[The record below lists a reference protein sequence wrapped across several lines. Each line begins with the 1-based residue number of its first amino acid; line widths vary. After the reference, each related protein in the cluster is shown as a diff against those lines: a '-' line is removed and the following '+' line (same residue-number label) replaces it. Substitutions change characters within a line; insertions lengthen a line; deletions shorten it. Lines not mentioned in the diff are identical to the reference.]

1 MKNFI
6 AGIGLFCA
14 LTASGTAQERFVD
27 ETPQNRKV
35 VLEEFTGI
43 RCGYCPM
50 GHRKTNTL
58 RAEHPGEVFVIN
70 IHQGDLSSPQ
80 SGMDDYRTNYGDALA
95 SQCGVESWPTLSVN
109 RHLFPNQTAIGLVN
123 DNGTIWSDRTEEV
136 LAMEAYANIAARA
149 TVDWQTRE
157 MQITVQIYYTD
168 SSSES
173 SNYLNIALLQDY
185 IYGYQS
191 GASSNPDQVDGNYY
205 VHMHALRDLI
215 TGQWGEEIT
224 TTIQGSFVE
233 KTYTYTIPEA
243 VRDIPVEMENIS
255 VVAFLAEGRTE
266 IINGC
271 EAELSF
277 TNGGPDYIL
286 HLSNFAQEAHNT
298 CDSRIRFSAKAEIRA
313 AVEPVSSM
321 DFILNTPD
329 GQREYTHTFEPA
341 LEAGSTVTFTSEP
354 IEFPINQEMEASLS
368 LAAVNGSDNF
378 PEMDSLTADFSK
390 YYMNIPSQEMILTVA
405 QDQYGEEIT
414 WNVVTDEG
422 DTIGQGGP
430 YANLQNMGTRNR
442 IDTLTLAEGCQ
453 TFTIYD
459 AMGDGIHNTQGDGH
473 IDFSDIEGNTLLTR
487 DGDYGDSAVVMISY
501 NLPFANEN
509 AMVQIKAQLYPN
521 PASENANLRFE
532 TEAACQADIKILNQ
546 AGQCVLDLGK
556 QDIPAGIHTVSIPVN
571 SLGNGIY
578 IIHVQ
583 GQGFQGIQK
592 LIVNR

>member
-1 MKNFI
+1 MKKLI

-35 VLEEFTGI
+35 VLEEFTGVN
-43 RCGYCPM
+43 CGNCPD
-50 GHRKTNTL
+50 GHRRANAL
-58 RAEHPGEVFVIN
+58 RDAHPGEVFLIN
-70 IHQGDLSSPQ
+70 IHQGSYAYPAEIDL
-80 SGMDDYRTNYGDALA
+80 RTNYGDALA
-95 SQCGVESWPTLSVN
+95 SQAGINSYPNATIN
-109 RHLFPNQTAIGLVN
+109 RHSF
-123 DNGTIWSDRTEEV
+123 NGSIAVADRTAWTSLSEG
-136 LAMEAYANIAARA
+136 LLSTEAYANIAAKA

-157 MQITVQIYYTD
+157 MQVTVQVYYTGN
-168 SSSES
+168 SPAST
-173 SNYLNIALLQDY
+173 NYLNVALLQDY
-185 IYGYQS
+185 IYGPQA
-191 GASSNPDQVDGNYY
+191 GMNANMEQVDGNQY

-224 TTIQGSFVE
+224 TTTQGSFVE

-243 VRDIPVEMENIS
+243 VREVPVEMGNIS

-266 IINGC
+266 IITAC
-271 EAELSF
+271 EANLSF

-321 DFILNTPD
+321 DFILNTSD

-378 PEMDSLTADFSK
+378 PEMDSLTADFNK

-459 AMGDGIHNTQGDGH
+459 ATGDGIHNTQGDGH

>member
-35 VLEEFTGI
+35 VLEEFTGVN
-43 RCGYCPM
+43 CGNCPD
-50 GHRKTNTL
+50 GHRRANAL
-58 RAEHPGEVFVIN
+58 RDAHPGEVFLIN
-70 IHQGDLSSPQ
+70 IHQGSYAYPAEIDL
-80 SGMDDYRTNYGDALA
+80 RTNYGDALA
-95 SQCGVESWPTLSVN
+95 SQAGINSYPNATIN
-109 RHLFPNQTAIGLVN
+109 RHSF
-123 DNGTIWSDRTEEV
+123 NGSIAVADRTAWTSLSEG
-136 LAMEAYANIAARA
+136 LLSTEAYANIAAKA

-157 MQITVQIYYTD
+157 MQVTVQVYYTGN
-168 SSSES
+168 SPAST
-173 SNYLNIALLQDY
+173 NYLNVALLQDY
-185 IYGYQS
+185 IYGPQA
-191 GASSNPDQVDGNYY
+191 GMNANMEQVDGNQY

-224 TTIQGSFVE
+224 TTTQGSFVE

-243 VRDIPVEMENIS
+243 VREVPVEMGNIS

-378 PEMDSLTADFSK
+378 PEMDSLAADFSK

-459 AMGDGIHNTQGDGH
+459 AMGDGIHNTQGNGH

>member
-35 VLEEFTGI
+35 VLEEFTGVN
-43 RCGYCPM
+43 CGNCPD
-50 GHRKTNTL
+50 GHRRANAL
-58 RAEHPGEVFVIN
+58 RDAHPGEVFLIN
-70 IHQGDLSSPQ
+70 IHQGSYAYPAEIDL
-80 SGMDDYRTNYGDALA
+80 RTNYGDALA
-95 SQCGVESWPTLSVN
+95 NQAGINSYPNATIN
-109 RHLFPNQTAIGLVN
+109 RHSF
-123 DNGTIWSDRTEEV
+123 NGSIAVADRTAWTSLSEG
-136 LAMEAYANIAARA
+136 LLSTEAYANIAAKA

-157 MQITVQIYYTD
+157 MQVTVQVYYTGN
-168 SSSES
+168 SPAST
-173 SNYLNIALLQDY
+173 NYLNVALLQDY
-185 IYGYQS
+185 IYGPQA
-191 GASSNPDQVDGNYY
+191 GMNANMEQVDGNQY

-224 TTIQGSFVE
+224 TTTQGSFVE

-243 VRDIPVEMENIS
+243 VREVPVEMGNIS

-266 IINGC
+266 IITAC
-271 EAELSF
+271 EANLSF

-321 DFILNTPD
+321 DFILNTSD

-459 AMGDGIHNTQGDGH
+459 ARGDGIHNTQGDGH

>member
-1 MKNFI
+1 M
-6 AGIGLFCA
+6 
-14 LTASGTAQERFVD
+14 TASGTAQERFVD

-35 VLEEFTGI
+35 VLEEFTGVN
-43 RCGYCPM
+43 CGNCPD
-50 GHRKTNTL
+50 GHHRANAL
-58 RAEHPGEVFVIN
+58 RDAHPGEVFLIN
-70 IHQGDLSSPQ
+70 IHQGSYAYPAEIDL
-80 SGMDDYRTNYGDALA
+80 RTNYGDALA
-95 SQCGVESWPTLSVN
+95 SQAGINSYPNATIN
-109 RHLFPNQTAIGLVN
+109 RHSF
-123 DNGTIWSDRTEEV
+123 NGSIAVADRTAWTSLSEV
-136 LAMEAYANIAARA
+136 LLSTEAYANIAAKA

-157 MQITVQIYYTD
+157 MQVTVQVYYTGN
-168 SSSES
+168 SPAST
-173 SNYLNIALLQDY
+173 NYLNVALLQDY
-185 IYGYQS
+185 IYGPQA
-191 GASSNPDQVDGNYY
+191 GMNANMEQVDGNRY

-224 TTIQGSFVE
+224 TTTQGSFVE

-243 VRDIPVEMENIS
+243 VREVPVEMGNIS

-266 IINGC
+266 IITAC
-271 EAELSF
+271 EANLSF

-378 PEMDSLTADFSK
+378 PEMDSLAADFSK

>member
-35 VLEEFTGI
+35 VLEEFTGVN
-43 RCGYCPM
+43 CGNCPD
-50 GHRKTNTL
+50 GHRRANAL
-58 RAEHPGEVFVIN
+58 RDAHPGEVFLIN
-70 IHQGDLSSPQ
+70 IHQGSYAYPAEIDL
-80 SGMDDYRTNYGDALA
+80 RTNYGDALA
-95 SQCGVESWPTLSVN
+95 SQAGINSYPNATIN
-109 RHLFPNQTAIGLVN
+109 RHSF
-123 DNGTIWSDRTEEV
+123 NGSIAVADRTAWTSLSEG
-136 LAMEAYANIAARA
+136 LLSTEAYANIAAKA

-157 MQITVQIYYTD
+157 MQVTVQVYYTGN
-168 SSSES
+168 SPAST
-173 SNYLNIALLQDY
+173 NYLNVALLQDY
-185 IYGYQS
+185 IYGPQA
-191 GASSNPDQVDGNYY
+191 GMNANMEQVDGNQY

-224 TTIQGSFVE
+224 TTTQGSFVE

-243 VRDIPVEMENIS
+243 VREVPVEMGNIS

-266 IINGC
+266 IITAC
-271 EAELSF
+271 EANLSF

-546 AGQCVLDLGK
+546 AGQCVLNLGK

>member
-1 MKNFI
+1 MKKLI

-43 RCGYCPM
+43 NCGNCPD
-50 GHRKTNTL
+50 GHRRANAL
-58 RAEHPGEVFVIN
+58 RDAHPGEVFLIN
-70 IHQGDLSSPQ
+70 IHQGSYAYPAEIDL
-80 SGMDDYRTNYGDALA
+80 RTNYGDALA
-95 SQCGVESWPTLSVN
+95 SQAGINSYPNATIN
-109 RHLFPNQTAIGLVN
+109 RHSF
-123 DNGTIWSDRTEEV
+123 NGSIAVADRTAWTSLSEG
-136 LAMEAYANIAARA
+136 LLSTEAYANIAAKA

-157 MQITVQIYYTD
+157 MQVTVQVYYTGN
-168 SSSES
+168 SPAST
-173 SNYLNIALLQDY
+173 NYLNVALLQDY
-185 IYGYQS
+185 IYGPQA
-191 GASSNPDQVDGNYY
+191 GMNANMEQVDGNQY

-243 VRDIPVEMENIS
+243 VREVPVEMGNIS
-255 VVAFLAEGRTE
+255 VVAFLAEGHTE
-266 IINGC
+266 IITAC
-271 EAELSF
+271 EANLSF

-321 DFILNTPD
+321 DFILNTSD

-459 AMGDGIHNTQGDGH
+459 ATGDGIHNTQGDGH

>member
-1 MKNFI
+1 MN
-6 AGIGLFCA
+6 A
-14 LTASGTAQERFVD
+14 
-27 ETPQNRKV
+27 N
-35 VLEEFTGI
+35 
-43 RCGYCPM
+43 
-50 GHRKTNTL
+50 
-58 RAEHPGEVFVIN
+58 
-70 IHQGDLSSPQ
+70 
-80 SGMDDYRTNYGDALA
+80 
-95 SQCGVESWPTLSVN
+95 
-109 RHLFPNQTAIGLVN
+109 
-123 DNGTIWSDRTEEV
+123 
-136 LAMEAYANIAARA
+136 ME
-149 TVDWQTRE
+149 
-157 MQITVQIYYTD
+157 
-168 SSSES
+168 
-173 SNYLNIALLQDY
+173 
-185 IYGYQS
+185 
-191 GASSNPDQVDGNYY
+191 QVDGNQY

-243 VRDIPVEMENIS
+243 VREVPVEMGNIS
-255 VVAFLAEGRTE
+255 VVAFLAEGHTE
-266 IINGC
+266 IITAC
-271 EAELSF
+271 EANLSF

-321 DFILNTPD
+321 DFILNTSD

-459 AMGDGIHNTQGDGH
+459 ATGDGIHNTQGDGH

>member
-35 VLEEFTGI
+35 VLEEFTGVN
-43 RCGYCPM
+43 CGNCPD
-50 GHRKTNTL
+50 GHRRANAL
-58 RAEHPGEVFVIN
+58 RDAHPGEVFLIN
-70 IHQGDLSSPQ
+70 IHQGSYAYPAEIDL
-80 SGMDDYRTNYGDALA
+80 RTNYGDALA
-95 SQCGVESWPTLSVN
+95 SQAGINSYPNATIN
-109 RHLFPNQTAIGLVN
+109 RHSF
-123 DNGTIWSDRTEEV
+123 NGSIAVADRTAWTSLSEG
-136 LAMEAYANIAARA
+136 LLSTEAYANIAAKA

-157 MQITVQIYYTD
+157 MQVTVQVYYTGN
-168 SSSES
+168 SPAST
-173 SNYLNIALLQDY
+173 NYLNVALLQDY
-185 IYGYQS
+185 IYGPQA
-191 GASSNPDQVDGNYY
+191 GMNANMEQVDGNQY

-243 VRDIPVEMENIS
+243 VREVPVEMGNIS
-255 VVAFLAEGRTE
+255 VVAFLAEGHTE
-266 IINGC
+266 IITAC
-271 EAELSF
+271 EANLSF

-321 DFILNTPD
+321 AFILNTPD

-459 AMGDGIHNTQGDGH
+459 ATGDGIHNTQGDGH

>member
-1 MKNFI
+1 MKKLI

-35 VLEEFTGI
+35 VLEEFTGVN
-43 RCGYCPM
+43 CGNCPD
-50 GHRKTNTL
+50 GHRRANAL
-58 RAEHPGEVFVIN
+58 RDAHPGEVFLIN
-70 IHQGDLSSPQ
+70 IHQGSYAYPAEIDL
-80 SGMDDYRTNYGDALA
+80 RTNYGDALA
-95 SQCGVESWPTLSVN
+95 SQAGINSYPNATIN
-109 RHLFPNQTAIGLVN
+109 RHSF
-123 DNGTIWSDRTEEV
+123 NGSIAVADRTAWTSLSEG
-136 LAMEAYANIAARA
+136 LLSTEAYANIAAKA

-157 MQITVQIYYTD
+157 MQVTVQVYYTGN
-168 SSSES
+168 SPAST
-173 SNYLNIALLQDY
+173 NYLNVALLQDY
-185 IYGYQS
+185 IYGPQA
-191 GASSNPDQVDGNYY
+191 GMNANMEQVDGNQY

-224 TTIQGSFVE
+224 TTTQGSFVE

-243 VRDIPVEMENIS
+243 VREVPVEMENIS

-321 DFILNTPD
+321 AFILNTPD

>member
-1 MKNFI
+1 MKKVI
-6 AGIGLFCA
+6 TGLLLLGAGVCFP
-14 LTASGTAQERFVD
+14 ASAQERFVS
-27 ETPQNRKV
+27 EEPQNRNA
-35 VLEEFTGI
+35 VLEEFTGA
-43 RCGYCPM
+43 GCPNCPAAHKLTSQIYTANA
-50 GHRKTNTL
+50 GD
-58 RAEHPGEVFVIN
+58 FVLIN
-70 IHQGDLSSPQ
+70 IHTTSLASPSYSGNVDLRS
-80 SGMDDYRTNYGDALA
+80 DYGSALA
-95 SQCGVESWPTLSVN
+95 SQAGVNALPMGTIN
-109 RHLFPNQTAIGLVN
+109 RHRFEGSEDMASTSRAWAG
-123 DNGTIWSDRTEEV
+123 WAEEI
-136 LAMEAYANIAARA
+136 LASPSYANIAARA
-149 TVDWQTRE
+149 TIDPQNRSVELR
-157 MQITVQIYYTD
+157 VQIYYTGD
-168 SSSES
+168 SPADA
-173 SNYLNIALLQDY
+173 NYLNVALLQDS
-185 IYGYQS
+185 IAARQKAGGANPAQS
-191 GASSNPDQVDGNYY
+191 LPDGRYL
-205 VHMHALRDLI
+205 HMHVLRDML

-224 TTIQGSFVE
+224 TTTAGSFVE

-459 AMGDGIHNTQGDGH
+459 ATGDGIHNTQGDGH

>member
-35 VLEEFTGI
+35 VLEEFTGVN
-43 RCGYCPM
+43 CGNCPD
-50 GHRKTNTL
+50 GHRRANAL
-58 RAEHPGEVFVIN
+58 RDAHPGEVFLIN
-70 IHQGDLSSPQ
+70 IHQGSYAYPAEIDL
-80 SGMDDYRTNYGDALA
+80 RTNYGDALA
-95 SQCGVESWPTLSVN
+95 SQAGINSYPNATIN
-109 RHLFPNQTAIGLVN
+109 RHSF
-123 DNGTIWSDRTEEV
+123 NGSIAVADRTAWTSLSEG
-136 LAMEAYANIAARA
+136 LLSTEAYANIAAKA

-157 MQITVQIYYTD
+157 MQVTVQVYYTGN
-168 SSSES
+168 SPAST
-173 SNYLNIALLQDY
+173 NYLNVALLQDY
-185 IYGYQS
+185 IYGPQA
-191 GASSNPDQVDGNYY
+191 GMNANMEQVDGNQY

-224 TTIQGSFVE
+224 TTTQGSFVE

-243 VRDIPVEMENIS
+243 VREVPVEMGNIS

-266 IINGC
+266 IITAC
-271 EAELSF
+271 EANLSF

-321 DFILNTPD
+321 DFILNTSD

-459 AMGDGIHNTQGDGH
+459 ATGDGIHNTQGDGH

-521 PASENANLRFE
+521 PASENANLRVE

>member
-35 VLEEFTGI
+35 VLEEFTGVN
-43 RCGYCPM
+43 CGNCPD
-50 GHRKTNTL
+50 GHRRANAL
-58 RAEHPGEVFVIN
+58 RDAHPGEVFLIN
-70 IHQGDLSSPQ
+70 IHQGSYAYPAEIDL
-80 SGMDDYRTNYGDALA
+80 RTNYGDALA
-95 SQCGVESWPTLSVN
+95 SQAGINSYPNATIN
-109 RHLFPNQTAIGLVN
+109 RHSF
-123 DNGTIWSDRTEEV
+123 NGSIAVADRTAWTSLSEG
-136 LAMEAYANIAARA
+136 LLSTEAYANIAAKA

-157 MQITVQIYYTD
+157 MQVTVQVYYTGN
-168 SSSES
+168 SPAST
-173 SNYLNIALLQDY
+173 NYLNVALLQDY
-185 IYGYQS
+185 IYGPQA
-191 GASSNPDQVDGNYY
+191 GMNANMEQVDGNQY

-224 TTIQGSFVE
+224 TTTQGSFVE

-243 VRDIPVEMENIS
+243 VREVPVEMGNIS

-266 IINGC
+266 IITAC
-271 EAELSF
+271 EANLSF

-321 DFILNTPD
+321 DFILNTSD

-378 PEMDSLTADFSK
+378 PEMDSLAADFSK

>member
-35 VLEEFTGI
+35 VLEEFTGVN
-43 RCGYCPM
+43 CGNCPD
-50 GHRKTNTL
+50 GHHRANAL
-58 RAEHPGEVFVIN
+58 RDAHPGEVFLIN
-70 IHQGDLSSPQ
+70 IHQGSYAYPAEIDL
-80 SGMDDYRTNYGDALA
+80 RTNYGDALA
-95 SQCGVESWPTLSVN
+95 SQAGINSYPNATIN
-109 RHLFPNQTAIGLVN
+109 RHSF
-123 DNGTIWSDRTEEV
+123 NGSIAVADRTAWTSLSEG
-136 LAMEAYANIAARA
+136 LLSTEAYANIAAKA

-157 MQITVQIYYTD
+157 MQVTVQVYYTGN
-168 SSSES
+168 SPAST
-173 SNYLNIALLQDY
+173 NYLNVALLQDY
-185 IYGYQS
+185 IYGPQA
-191 GASSNPDQVDGNYY
+191 GMNANMDQVDGNYY

-224 TTIQGSFVE
+224 TTTQGSFVE

-378 PEMDSLTADFSK
+378 PEMDSLAADFSK

>member
-35 VLEEFTGI
+35 VLEEFTGVN
-43 RCGYCPM
+43 CGNCPD
-50 GHRKTNTL
+50 GHRRANAL
-58 RAEHPGEVFVIN
+58 RDAHPGEVFLIN
-70 IHQGDLSSPQ
+70 IHQGSYAYPAEIDL
-80 SGMDDYRTNYGDALA
+80 RTNYGDALA
-95 SQCGVESWPTLSVN
+95 SQAGINSYPNATIN
-109 RHLFPNQTAIGLVN
+109 RHSF
-123 DNGTIWSDRTEEV
+123 NGSIAVADRTAWTSLSEG
-136 LAMEAYANIAARA
+136 LLSTEAYANIAAKA

-157 MQITVQIYYTD
+157 MQVTVQVYYTGN
-168 SSSES
+168 SPAST
-173 SNYLNIALLQDY
+173 NYLNVALLQDY
-185 IYGYQS
+185 IYGPQA
-191 GASSNPDQVDGNYY
+191 GMNANMEQVDGNQY

-243 VRDIPVEMENIS
+243 VREVPVEMGNIS
-255 VVAFLAEGRTE
+255 VVAFLAEGHTE
-266 IINGC
+266 IITAC
-271 EAELSF
+271 EANLSF

-321 DFILNTPD
+321 DFILNTSD

-459 AMGDGIHNTQGDGH
+459 ATGDGIHNTQGDGH

>member
-35 VLEEFTGI
+35 VLEEFTGVN
-43 RCGYCPM
+43 CGNCPD
-50 GHRKTNTL
+50 GHRRANAL
-58 RAEHPGEVFVIN
+58 RDAHPGEVFLIN
-70 IHQGDLSSPQ
+70 IHQGSYAYPAEIDL
-80 SGMDDYRTNYGDALA
+80 RTNYGDALA
-95 SQCGVESWPTLSVN
+95 SQAGINSYPNATIN
-109 RHLFPNQTAIGLVN
+109 RHSF
-123 DNGTIWSDRTEEV
+123 NGSIAVADRTAWTSLSEG
-136 LAMEAYANIAARA
+136 LLSTEAYANIAAKA

-157 MQITVQIYYTD
+157 MQVTVQVYYTGN
-168 SSSES
+168 SPAST
-173 SNYLNIALLQDY
+173 NYLNVALLQDY
-185 IYGYQS
+185 IYGPQA
-191 GASSNPDQVDGNYY
+191 GMNANMEQVDGNQY

-224 TTIQGSFVE
+224 TTTQGSFVE

-243 VRDIPVEMENIS
+243 VREVPVEMGNIS
-255 VVAFLAEGRTE
+255 VVAFLAEGHTE
-266 IINGC
+266 IITAC
-271 EAELSF
+271 EANLSF

-321 DFILNTPD
+321 DFILNTSD

-459 AMGDGIHNTQGDGH
+459 ARGDGIHNTQGDGH

>member
-35 VLEEFTGI
+35 VLEEFTGVN
-43 RCGYCPM
+43 CGNCPD
-50 GHRKTNTL
+50 GHRRANAL
-58 RAEHPGEVFVIN
+58 RDAHPGEVFLIN
-70 IHQGDLSSPQ
+70 IHQGSFAYPAEIDL
-80 SGMDDYRTNYGDALA
+80 RTNYGDALA
-95 SQCGVESWPTLSVN
+95 SQAGINSYPNATIN
-109 RHLFPNQTAIGLVN
+109 RHSF
-123 DNGTIWSDRTEEV
+123 NGSIAVADRTAWTSLSEG
-136 LAMEAYANIAARA
+136 LLSTEAYANIAAKA

-157 MQITVQIYYTD
+157 MQVTVQVYYTGN
-168 SSSES
+168 SPAST
-173 SNYLNIALLQDY
+173 NYLNVALLQDY
-185 IYGYQS
+185 IYGPQA
-191 GASSNPDQVDGNYY
+191 GMNANMEQVDGNQY

-224 TTIQGSFVE
+224 TTTQGSFVE

-243 VRDIPVEMENIS
+243 VREVPVEMGNIS

-266 IINGC
+266 IITAC
-271 EAELSF
+271 EANLSF

-354 IEFPINQEMEASLS
+354 IEFPINQKMEASLS

-378 PEMDSLTADFSK
+378 PEMDSLAADFSK

-459 AMGDGIHNTQGDGH
+459 ATGDGIHNTQGDGH

>member
-27 ETPQNRKV
+27 ETPKNRKV
-35 VLEEFTGI
+35 VLEEFTGVN
-43 RCGYCPM
+43 CGNCPD
-50 GHRKTNTL
+50 GHRRANAL
-58 RAEHPGEVFVIN
+58 RDAHPGEVFLIN
-70 IHQGDLSSPQ
+70 IHQGSYAYPAEIDL
-80 SGMDDYRTNYGDALA
+80 RTNYGDALA
-95 SQCGVESWPTLSVN
+95 SQAGINSYPNATIN
-109 RHLFPNQTAIGLVN
+109 RHSF
-123 DNGTIWSDRTEEV
+123 NGSIAVADRTAWTSLSEG
-136 LAMEAYANIAARA
+136 LLSTEAYANIAAKA

-157 MQITVQIYYTD
+157 MQVTVQVYYTGN
-168 SSSES
+168 SPAST
-173 SNYLNIALLQDY
+173 NYLNVALLQDY
-185 IYGYQS
+185 IYGPQA
-191 GASSNPDQVDGNYY
+191 GMNANMEQVDGNQY

-224 TTIQGSFVE
+224 TTTQGSFVE
-233 KTYTYTIPEA
+233 KTYTYTFPEA
-243 VRDIPVEMENIS
+243 VREVPVEMGNIS

-266 IINGC
+266 IITAC
-271 EAELSF
+271 EANLSF

-378 PEMDSLTADFSK
+378 PEMDSLAADFSK

>member
-35 VLEEFTGI
+35 VLEEFTGVN
-43 RCGYCPM
+43 CGNCPD
-50 GHRKTNTL
+50 GHHRANAL
-58 RAEHPGEVFVIN
+58 RDAHPGEVFLIN
-70 IHQGDLSSPQ
+70 IHQGSYAYPAEIDL
-80 SGMDDYRTNYGDALA
+80 RTNYGDALA
-95 SQCGVESWPTLSVN
+95 SQAGINSYPNATIN
-109 RHLFPNQTAIGLVN
+109 RHSF
-123 DNGTIWSDRTEEV
+123 NGSIAVADRTAWTSLSEV
-136 LAMEAYANIAARA
+136 LLSTEAYANIAAKA

-157 MQITVQIYYTD
+157 MQVTVQVYYTGN
-168 SSSES
+168 SPAST
-173 SNYLNIALLQDY
+173 NYLNVALLQDY
-185 IYGYQS
+185 IYGPQA
-191 GASSNPDQVDGNYY
+191 GMNANMEQVDGNRY

-224 TTIQGSFVE
+224 TTTQGSFVE

-243 VRDIPVEMENIS
+243 VREVPVEMGNIS

-266 IINGC
+266 IITAC
-271 EAELSF
+271 EANLSF

-378 PEMDSLTADFSK
+378 PEMDSLAADFSK

>member
-35 VLEEFTGI
+35 VLEEFTGVN
-43 RCGYCPM
+43 CGNCPD
-50 GHRKTNTL
+50 GHHRANAL
-58 RAEHPGEVFVIN
+58 RDAHPGEVFLIN
-70 IHQGDLSSPQ
+70 IHQGSYAYPAEIDL
-80 SGMDDYRTNYGDALA
+80 RTNYGDALA
-95 SQCGVESWPTLSVN
+95 SQAGINGYPNATIN
-109 RHLFPNQTAIGLVN
+109 RHSF
-123 DNGTIWSDRTEEV
+123 NGSIAVADRTAWTSLSEG
-136 LAMEAYANIAARA
+136 LLSTEAYANIAAKA

-157 MQITVQIYYTD
+157 MQVTVQVYYTGN
-168 SSSES
+168 SPAST
-173 SNYLNIALLQDY
+173 NYLNVALLQDY
-185 IYGYQS
+185 IYGPQA
-191 GASSNPDQVDGNYY
+191 GMNANMEQVDGNQY

-224 TTIQGSFVE
+224 TTTQGSFVE

-243 VRDIPVEMENIS
+243 VREVPVEMGNIS

-266 IINGC
+266 IITAC
-271 EAELSF
+271 EANLSF

-321 DFILNTPD
+321 DFILNTSD

-378 PEMDSLTADFSK
+378 PEMDGLAADFSK

-546 AGQCVLDLGK
+546 AGQCVLNLGK

-571 SLGNGIY
+571 SLGNEIY

>member
-35 VLEEFTGI
+35 VLEEFTGVN
-43 RCGYCPM
+43 CGNCPD
-50 GHRKTNTL
+50 GHRRANAL
-58 RAEHPGEVFVIN
+58 RDAHPGEVFLIN
-70 IHQGDLSSPQ
+70 IHQGSYAYPAEIDL
-80 SGMDDYRTNYGDALA
+80 RTNYGDALA
-95 SQCGVESWPTLSVN
+95 SQAGINSYPNATIN
-109 RHLFPNQTAIGLVN
+109 RHSF
-123 DNGTIWSDRTEEV
+123 NGSIAVADRTAWTSLSEG
-136 LAMEAYANIAARA
+136 LLSTEAYANIAAKA

-157 MQITVQIYYTD
+157 MQVTVQVYYTGN
-168 SSSES
+168 SPAST
-173 SNYLNIALLQDY
+173 NYLNVALLQDY
-185 IYGYQS
+185 IYGPQA
-191 GASSNPDQVDGNYY
+191 GMNANMEQVDGNQY

-224 TTIQGSFVE
+224 TTTQGSFVE

-243 VRDIPVEMENIS
+243 VREVPVEMGNIS

-266 IINGC
+266 IITAC
-271 EAELSF
+271 EANLSF

-321 DFILNTPD
+321 DFILNTSD

-459 AMGDGIHNTQGDGH
+459 ATGDGIHNTQGDGH

-556 QDIPAGIHTVSIPVN
+556 QDIPAGIHTISIPVN

>member
-35 VLEEFTGI
+35 VLEEFTGVN
-43 RCGYCPM
+43 CGNCPD
-50 GHRKTNTL
+50 GHHRANAL
-58 RAEHPGEVFVIN
+58 RDAHPGEVFLIN
-70 IHQGDLSSPQ
+70 IHQGSYAYPAEIDL
-80 SGMDDYRTNYGDALA
+80 RTNYGDALA
-95 SQCGVESWPTLSVN
+95 SQAGINSYPNATIN
-109 RHLFPNQTAIGLVN
+109 RHSF
-123 DNGTIWSDRTEEV
+123 NGSIAVADRTAWTSLSEG
-136 LAMEAYANIAARA
+136 LLSTEAYANIAAKA

-157 MQITVQIYYTD
+157 MQVTVQVYYTGN
-168 SSSES
+168 SPAST
-173 SNYLNIALLQDY
+173 NYLNVALLQDY
-185 IYGYQS
+185 IYGPQA
-191 GASSNPDQVDGNYY
+191 GMNANMDQVDGNYY

-224 TTIQGSFVE
+224 TTTQGSFVE

-313 AVEPVSSM
+313 AVEPVSTM
-321 DFILNTPD
+321 AFILNTPD

-378 PEMDSLTADFSK
+378 PEMDSLAADFSK

-546 AGQCVLDLGK
+546 AGQCVLNLGK

>member
-1 MKNFI
+1 MKKLI

-35 VLEEFTGI
+35 VLEEFTGVN
-43 RCGYCPM
+43 CGNCPD
-50 GHRKTNTL
+50 GHRRANAL
-58 RAEHPGEVFVIN
+58 RDAHPGEVFLIN
-70 IHQGDLSSPQ
+70 IHQGSYAYPAEIDL
-80 SGMDDYRTNYGDALA
+80 RTNYGDALA
-95 SQCGVESWPTLSVN
+95 SQAGINSYPNATIN
-109 RHLFPNQTAIGLVN
+109 RHSF
-123 DNGTIWSDRTEEV
+123 NGSIAVADRTAWTSLSEG
-136 LAMEAYANIAARA
+136 LLSTEAYANIAAKA

-157 MQITVQIYYTD
+157 MQVTVQVYYTGN
-168 SSSES
+168 SPAST
-173 SNYLNIALLQDY
+173 NYLNVALLQDY
-185 IYGYQS
+185 IYGPQA
-191 GASSNPDQVDGNYY
+191 GMNANMEQVDGNQY

-243 VRDIPVEMENIS
+243 VREVPVEMGNIS
-255 VVAFLAEGRTE
+255 VVAFLAEGHTE
-266 IINGC
+266 IITAC
-271 EAELSF
+271 EANLSF

-321 DFILNTPD
+321 DFILNTSD

>member
-1 MKNFI
+1 MKKLI

-35 VLEEFTGI
+35 VLEEFTGVN
-43 RCGYCPM
+43 CGNCPD
-50 GHRKTNTL
+50 GHRRANAL
-58 RAEHPGEVFVIN
+58 RDAHPGEVFLIN
-70 IHQGDLSSPQ
+70 IHQGSYAYPAEIDL
-80 SGMDDYRTNYGDALA
+80 RTNYGDALA
-95 SQCGVESWPTLSVN
+95 SQAGINSYPNATIN
-109 RHLFPNQTAIGLVN
+109 RHSF
-123 DNGTIWSDRTEEV
+123 NGSIAVADRTAWTSLSEG
-136 LAMEAYANIAARA
+136 LLSTEAYANIAAKA

-157 MQITVQIYYTD
+157 MQVTVQVYYTGN
-168 SSSES
+168 SPAST
-173 SNYLNIALLQDY
+173 NYLNVALLQDY
-185 IYGYQS
+185 IYGPQA
-191 GASSNPDQVDGNYY
+191 GMNANMEQVDGNQY

-224 TTIQGSFVE
+224 TTTQGSFVE

-243 VRDIPVEMENIS
+243 VREVPVEMENIS

-321 DFILNTPD
+321 AFILNTPD

-459 AMGDGIHNTQGDGH
+459 ATGDGIHNTQGDGH

>member
-35 VLEEFTGI
+35 VLEEFTGVNC
-43 RCGYCPM
+43 RNCPD
-50 GHRKTNTL
+50 GHRRANAL
-58 RAEHPGEVFVIN
+58 RDAHPGEVFLIN
-70 IHQGDLSSPQ
+70 IHQGSFAYPAEIDL
-80 SGMDDYRTNYGDALA
+80 RTNYGDALA
-95 SQCGVESWPTLSVN
+95 SQAGINSYPNATIN
-109 RHLFPNQTAIGLVN
+109 RHSF
-123 DNGTIWSDRTEEV
+123 NGSIAVADRTAWTSLSEG
-136 LAMEAYANIAARA
+136 LLSTEAYANIAAKA

-157 MQITVQIYYTD
+157 MQVTVQVYYTGN
-168 SSSES
+168 SPAST
-173 SNYLNIALLQDY
+173 NYLNVALLQDY
-185 IYGYQS
+185 IYGPQA
-191 GASSNPDQVDGNYY
+191 GMNANMEQVDGNQY

-243 VRDIPVEMENIS
+243 VREVPVEMGNIS

-266 IINGC
+266 IITAC
-271 EAELSF
+271 EANLSF

-378 PEMDSLTADFSK
+378 PEMDSLAADFSK

-459 AMGDGIHNTQGDGH
+459 ATGDGIHNTQGDGH

>member
-35 VLEEFTGI
+35 VLEEFTGVN
-43 RCGYCPM
+43 CGNCPD
-50 GHRKTNTL
+50 GHRRANAL
-58 RAEHPGEVFVIN
+58 RDAHPGEVFLIN
-70 IHQGDLSSPQ
+70 IHQGSYAYPAEIDL
-80 SGMDDYRTNYGDALA
+80 RTNYGDALA
-95 SQCGVESWPTLSVN
+95 NQAGINSYPNATIN
-109 RHLFPNQTAIGLVN
+109 RHSF
-123 DNGTIWSDRTEEV
+123 NGSIAVADRTAWTSLSEG
-136 LAMEAYANIAARA
+136 LLSTEAYANIAAKA

-157 MQITVQIYYTD
+157 MQVTVQVYYTGN
-168 SSSES
+168 SPAST
-173 SNYLNIALLQDY
+173 NYLNVALLQDY
-185 IYGYQS
+185 IYGPQA
-191 GASSNPDQVDGNYY
+191 GMNANMEQVDGNQY

-224 TTIQGSFVE
+224 TTTQGSFVE

-243 VRDIPVEMENIS
+243 VREVPVEMGNIS

-266 IINGC
+266 IITAC
-271 EAELSF
+271 EANLSF
-277 TNGGPDYIL
+277 TNGGSDYIL

-321 DFILNTPD
+321 DFILNTSD

-459 AMGDGIHNTQGDGH
+459 ARGDGIHNTQGDGH

>member
-1 MKNFI
+1 
-6 AGIGLFCA
+6 
-14 LTASGTAQERFVD
+14 
-27 ETPQNRKV
+27 
-35 VLEEFTGI
+35 
-43 RCGYCPM
+43 M

-58 RAEHPGEVFVIN
+58 RAEHPGDVFVIN

-224 TTIQGSFVE
+224 TTTQGSFVE

-243 VRDIPVEMENIS
+243 VREVPVEMENIS

>member
-27 ETPQNRKV
+27 ETPKNRKV
-35 VLEEFTGI
+35 VLEEFTGVN
-43 RCGYCPM
+43 CGNCPD
-50 GHRKTNTL
+50 GHRRANAL
-58 RAEHPGEVFVIN
+58 RDAHPGEVFLIN
-70 IHQGDLSSPQ
+70 IHQGSYAYPAEIDL
-80 SGMDDYRTNYGDALA
+80 RTNYGDALA
-95 SQCGVESWPTLSVN
+95 SQAGINSYPNATIN
-109 RHLFPNQTAIGLVN
+109 RHSF
-123 DNGTIWSDRTEEV
+123 NGSIAVADRTAWTSLSEG
-136 LAMEAYANIAARA
+136 LLSTEAYANIAAKA

-157 MQITVQIYYTD
+157 MQVTVQVYYTGN
-168 SSSES
+168 SPAST
-173 SNYLNIALLQDY
+173 NYLNVALLQDY
-185 IYGYQS
+185 IYGPQA
-191 GASSNPDQVDGNYY
+191 GMNANMEQVDGNQY

-224 TTIQGSFVE
+224 TTTQGSFVE
-233 KTYTYTIPEA
+233 KTYTYTFPEA
-243 VRDIPVEMENIS
+243 VREVPVEMGNIS

-266 IINGC
+266 IITAC
-271 EAELSF
+271 EANLSF

>member
-1 MKNFI
+1 
-6 AGIGLFCA
+6 
-14 LTASGTAQERFVD
+14 
-27 ETPQNRKV
+27 
-35 VLEEFTGI
+35 
-43 RCGYCPM
+43 
-50 GHRKTNTL
+50 
-58 RAEHPGEVFVIN
+58 
-70 IHQGDLSSPQ
+70 
-80 SGMDDYRTNYGDALA
+80 MDDYRTNYGDALA

-224 TTIQGSFVE
+224 TTTQGSFVE

-243 VRDIPVEMENIS
+243 VRDIPVEMGNIS

-266 IINGC
+266 IITAC
-271 EAELSF
+271 EANLSF

-378 PEMDSLTADFSK
+378 PEMDSLAADFSK

-546 AGQCVLDLGK
+546 AGQYVLDLGK

>member
-35 VLEEFTGI
+35 VLEEFTGVN
-43 RCGYCPM
+43 CGNCPD
-50 GHRKTNTL
+50 GHRRANAL
-58 RAEHPGEVFVIN
+58 RDAHPGEVFLIN
-70 IHQGDLSSPQ
+70 IHQGSYAYPAEIDL
-80 SGMDDYRTNYGDALA
+80 RTNYGDALA
-95 SQCGVESWPTLSVN
+95 SQAGINSYPNATIN
-109 RHLFPNQTAIGLVN
+109 RHSF
-123 DNGTIWSDRTEEV
+123 NGSIAVADRTAWTSLSEG
-136 LAMEAYANIAARA
+136 LLSTEAYANIAAKA

-157 MQITVQIYYTD
+157 MQVTVQVYYTGN
-168 SSSES
+168 SPAST
-173 SNYLNIALLQDY
+173 NYLNVALLQDY
-185 IYGYQS
+185 IYGPQA
-191 GASSNPDQVDGNYY
+191 GMNANMEQVDGNQY

-243 VRDIPVEMENIS
+243 VREVPVEMENIS

-321 DFILNTPD
+321 DFILNTSD

-459 AMGDGIHNTQGDGH
+459 ATGDGIHNTQGDGH

>member
-1 MKNFI
+1 MKKLI

-35 VLEEFTGI
+35 VLEEFTGVN
-43 RCGYCPM
+43 CGNCPD
-50 GHRKTNTL
+50 GHRRANAL
-58 RAEHPGEVFVIN
+58 RDAHPGEVFLIN
-70 IHQGDLSSPQ
+70 IHQGSYAYPAEIDL
-80 SGMDDYRTNYGDALA
+80 RTNYGDALA
-95 SQCGVESWPTLSVN
+95 SQAGINSYPNATIN
-109 RHLFPNQTAIGLVN
+109 RHSF
-123 DNGTIWSDRTEEV
+123 NGSIAVADRTAWTSLSEG
-136 LAMEAYANIAARA
+136 LLSTEAYANIAAKA

-157 MQITVQIYYTD
+157 MQVTVQVYYTGN
-168 SSSES
+168 SPAST
-173 SNYLNIALLQDY
+173 NYLNVALLQDY
-185 IYGYQS
+185 IYGPQA
-191 GASSNPDQVDGNYY
+191 GMNANMEQVDGNQY

-243 VRDIPVEMENIS
+243 VREVPVEMGNIS

-266 IINGC
+266 IITAC
-271 EAELSF
+271 EANLSF

-321 DFILNTPD
+321 DFILNTSD

-459 AMGDGIHNTQGDGH
+459 ATGDGIHNTQGDGH

>member
-35 VLEEFTGI
+35 VLEEFTGVN
-43 RCGYCPM
+43 CGNCPD
-50 GHRKTNTL
+50 GHRRANAL
-58 RAEHPGEVFVIN
+58 RDAHPGEVFLIN
-70 IHQGDLSSPQ
+70 IHQGSFAYPAEIDL
-80 SGMDDYRTNYGDALA
+80 RTNYGDALA
-95 SQCGVESWPTLSVN
+95 SQAGINSYPNATIN
-109 RHLFPNQTAIGLVN
+109 RHSF
-123 DNGTIWSDRTEEV
+123 NGSIAVADRTAWTSLSEG
-136 LAMEAYANIAARA
+136 LLSTEAYANIAAKA

-157 MQITVQIYYTD
+157 MQVTVQVYYTGN
-168 SSSES
+168 SPAST
-173 SNYLNIALLQDY
+173 NYLNVALLQDY
-185 IYGYQS
+185 IYGPQA
-191 GASSNPDQVDGNYY
+191 GMNANMEQVDGNQY

-224 TTIQGSFVE
+224 TTTQGSFVE

-243 VRDIPVEMENIS
+243 VREVPVEMGNIS

-266 IINGC
+266 IITAC
-271 EAELSF
+271 EANLSF

-354 IEFPINQEMEASLS
+354 IEFPINQKMEASLS

-378 PEMDSLTADFSK
+378 PEMDSLAADFSK

>member
-1 MKNFI
+1 MKKLI

-35 VLEEFTGI
+35 VLEEFTGVN
-43 RCGYCPM
+43 CGNCPD
-50 GHRKTNTL
+50 GHRRANAL
-58 RAEHPGEVFVIN
+58 RDAHPGEVFLIN
-70 IHQGDLSSPQ
+70 IHQGSYAYPAEIDL
-80 SGMDDYRTNYGDALA
+80 RTNYGDALA
-95 SQCGVESWPTLSVN
+95 SQAGINSYPNATIN
-109 RHLFPNQTAIGLVN
+109 RHSF
-123 DNGTIWSDRTEEV
+123 NGSIAVADRTAWTSLSEG
-136 LAMEAYANIAARA
+136 LLSTEAYANIAAKA

-157 MQITVQIYYTD
+157 MQVTVQVYYTGN
-168 SSSES
+168 SPAST
-173 SNYLNIALLQDY
+173 NYLNVALLQDY
-185 IYGYQS
+185 IYGPQA
-191 GASSNPDQVDGNYY
+191 GMNANMEQVDGNQY

-224 TTIQGSFVE
+224 TTTQGSFVE

-243 VRDIPVEMENIS
+243 VREVPVEMGNIS
-255 VVAFLAEGRTE
+255 VVAFLAEGHTE
-266 IINGC
+266 IITAC
-271 EAELSF
+271 EANLSF

-321 DFILNTPD
+321 DFILNTSD

-459 AMGDGIHNTQGDGH
+459 ATGDGIHNTQGDGH

>member
-35 VLEEFTGI
+35 VLEEFTGVN
-43 RCGYCPM
+43 CGNCPD
-50 GHRKTNTL
+50 GHRRANAL
-58 RAEHPGEVFVIN
+58 RDAHPGEVFLIN
-70 IHQGDLSSPQ
+70 IHQGSYAYPAEIDL
-80 SGMDDYRTNYGDALA
+80 RTNYGDALA
-95 SQCGVESWPTLSVN
+95 SQAGINSYPNATIN
-109 RHLFPNQTAIGLVN
+109 RHSF
-123 DNGTIWSDRTEEV
+123 NGSIAVADRTAWTSLSEG
-136 LAMEAYANIAARA
+136 LLSTEAYANIAAKA

-157 MQITVQIYYTD
+157 MQVTVQVYYTGN
-168 SSSES
+168 SPAST
-173 SNYLNIALLQDY
+173 NYLNVALLQDY
-185 IYGYQS
+185 IYGPQA
-191 GASSNPDQVDGNYY
+191 GMNANMEQVDGNQY

-224 TTIQGSFVE
+224 TTTQGSFVE

-243 VRDIPVEMENIS
+243 VREVPVEMGNIS
-255 VVAFLAEGRTE
+255 VVAFLAEGHTE
-266 IINGC
+266 IITAC
-271 EAELSF
+271 EANLSF

-321 DFILNTPD
+321 DFILNTSD

>member
-35 VLEEFTGI
+35 VLEEFTGVN
-43 RCGYCPM
+43 CGNCPD
-50 GHRKTNTL
+50 GHRRANAL
-58 RAEHPGEVFVIN
+58 RDAHPGEVFLIN
-70 IHQGDLSSPQ
+70 IHQGSYAYPAEIDL
-80 SGMDDYRTNYGDALA
+80 RTNYGDALA
-95 SQCGVESWPTLSVN
+95 SQAGINSYPNATIN
-109 RHLFPNQTAIGLVN
+109 RHSF
-123 DNGTIWSDRTEEV
+123 NGSIAVADRTAWTSLSEG
-136 LAMEAYANIAARA
+136 LLSTEAYANIAAKA

-157 MQITVQIYYTD
+157 MQVTVQVYYTGN
-168 SSSES
+168 SPAST
-173 SNYLNIALLQDY
+173 NYLNVALLQDY
-185 IYGYQS
+185 IYGPQA
-191 GASSNPDQVDGNYY
+191 GMNANMEQVDGNQY

-224 TTIQGSFVE
+224 TTTQGSFVE

-243 VRDIPVEMENIS
+243 VREVPVEMGNIS

-266 IINGC
+266 IITAC
-271 EAELSF
+271 EANLSF

-354 IEFPINQEMEASLS
+354 IEFPINQKMEASLS

-378 PEMDSLTADFSK
+378 PEMDSLAADFSK

>member
-35 VLEEFTGI
+35 VLEEFTGVN
-43 RCGYCPM
+43 CGNCPD
-50 GHRKTNTL
+50 GHRRANAL
-58 RAEHPGEVFVIN
+58 RDAHPGEVFLIN
-70 IHQGDLSSPQ
+70 IHQGSYAYPAEIDL
-80 SGMDDYRTNYGDALA
+80 RTNYGDALA
-95 SQCGVESWPTLSVN
+95 SQAGINSYPNATIN
-109 RHLFPNQTAIGLVN
+109 RHSF
-123 DNGTIWSDRTEEV
+123 NGSIAVADRTAWTSLSEG
-136 LAMEAYANIAARA
+136 LLSTEAYANIAAKA

-157 MQITVQIYYTD
+157 MQVTVQVYYTGN
-168 SSSES
+168 SPAST
-173 SNYLNIALLQDY
+173 NYLNVALLQDY
-185 IYGYQS
+185 IYGPQA
-191 GASSNPDQVDGNYY
+191 GMNANMEQVDGNQY

-243 VRDIPVEMENIS
+243 VREVPVEMGNIS
-255 VVAFLAEGRTE
+255 VVAFLAEGHTE
-266 IINGC
+266 IITAC
-271 EAELSF
+271 EANLSF

-459 AMGDGIHNTQGDGH
+459 ATGDGIHNTQGDGH

>member
-35 VLEEFTGI
+35 VLEEFTGVN
-43 RCGYCPM
+43 CGNCPD
-50 GHRKTNTL
+50 GHRRANAL
-58 RAEHPGEVFVIN
+58 RDAHPGEVFLIN
-70 IHQGDLSSPQ
+70 IHQGSYAYPAEIDL
-80 SGMDDYRTNYGDALA
+80 RTNYGDALA
-95 SQCGVESWPTLSVN
+95 SQAGINSYPNATIN
-109 RHLFPNQTAIGLVN
+109 RHSF
-123 DNGTIWSDRTEEV
+123 NGSIAVADRTAWTSLSEG
-136 LAMEAYANIAARA
+136 LLSTEAYANIAAKA

-157 MQITVQIYYTD
+157 MQVTVQVYYTGN
-168 SSSES
+168 SPAST
-173 SNYLNIALLQDY
+173 NYLNVALLQDY
-185 IYGYQS
+185 IYGPQV
-191 GASSNPDQVDGNYY
+191 GMNANMEQVDGNQY

-243 VRDIPVEMENIS
+243 VREVPVEMGNIS

-266 IINGC
+266 IITAC
-271 EAELSF
+271 EANLSF

>member
-35 VLEEFTGI
+35 VLEEFTGVN
-43 RCGYCPM
+43 CGNCPD
-50 GHRKTNTL
+50 GHHRANAL
-58 RAEHPGEVFVIN
+58 RDAHPGEVFLIN
-70 IHQGDLSSPQ
+70 IHQGSYAYPAEIDL
-80 SGMDDYRTNYGDALA
+80 RTNYGDALA
-95 SQCGVESWPTLSVN
+95 SQAGINSYPNATIN
-109 RHLFPNQTAIGLVN
+109 RHSF
-123 DNGTIWSDRTEEV
+123 NGSIAVADRTAWTSLSEG
-136 LAMEAYANIAARA
+136 LLSTEAYANIAAKA

-157 MQITVQIYYTD
+157 MQVTVQVYYTGN
-168 SSSES
+168 SPAST
-173 SNYLNIALLQDY
+173 NYLNVALLQDY
-185 IYGYQS
+185 IYGPQA
-191 GASSNPDQVDGNYY
+191 GMNANMEQVDGNQY
-205 VHMHALRDLI
+205 VHMHVLRDLI

-224 TTIQGSFVE
+224 TTTQGSFVE

-243 VRDIPVEMENIS
+243 VREVPVEMGNIS

-266 IINGC
+266 IITAC
-271 EAELSF
+271 EANLSF

-321 DFILNTPD
+321 DFILNTSD

>member
-35 VLEEFTGI
+35 VLEEFTGVN
-43 RCGYCPM
+43 CGNCPD
-50 GHRKTNTL
+50 GHRRANAL
-58 RAEHPGEVFVIN
+58 RDAHPGEVFLIN
-70 IHQGDLSSPQ
+70 IHQGSFAYPAEIDL
-80 SGMDDYRTNYGDALA
+80 RTNYGDALA
-95 SQCGVESWPTLSVN
+95 SQAGINSYPNATIN
-109 RHLFPNQTAIGLVN
+109 RHSF
-123 DNGTIWSDRTEEV
+123 NGSIAVADRTAWTSLSEG
-136 LAMEAYANIAARA
+136 LLSTEAYANIAAKA

-157 MQITVQIYYTD
+157 MQVTVQVYYTGN
-168 SSSES
+168 SPAST
-173 SNYLNIALLQDY
+173 NYLNVALLQDY
-185 IYGYQS
+185 IYGPQA
-191 GASSNPDQVDGNYY
+191 GMNANMEQVDGNQY

-224 TTIQGSFVE
+224 TTTQGSFVE

-243 VRDIPVEMENIS
+243 VREVPVEMGNIS

-266 IINGC
+266 IITAC
-271 EAELSF
+271 EANLSF

-378 PEMDSLTADFSK
+378 PEMDSLAADFSK

>member
-1 MKNFI
+1 
-6 AGIGLFCA
+6 
-14 LTASGTAQERFVD
+14 
-27 ETPQNRKV
+27 
-35 VLEEFTGI
+35 
-43 RCGYCPM
+43 
-50 GHRKTNTL
+50 
-58 RAEHPGEVFVIN
+58 
-70 IHQGDLSSPQ
+70 
-80 SGMDDYRTNYGDALA
+80 
-95 SQCGVESWPTLSVN
+95 
-109 RHLFPNQTAIGLVN
+109 
-123 DNGTIWSDRTEEV
+123 
-136 LAMEAYANIAARA
+136 
-149 TVDWQTRE
+149 
-157 MQITVQIYYTD
+157 
-168 SSSES
+168 
-173 SNYLNIALLQDY
+173 
-185 IYGYQS
+185 
-191 GASSNPDQVDGNYY
+191 
-205 VHMHALRDLI
+205 MHALRDLI

-224 TTIQGSFVE
+224 TTTQGSFVE